1 VNTLKEGINEQQ
13 AQQQLALDKF
23 GGAGGTSAAALP
35 AQEAA
40 GYKTRHNY
48 AQQVRVARGKAF
60 YQNGNTWS
68 DADVASRTD
77 LKAKQIAFNSDDYFA
92 LMRSHPDAASWLS
105 LGNEV
110 DVVIGD
116 TLYQV
121 R

>member
-1 VNTLKEGINEQQ
+1 MRK
-13 AQQQLALDKF
+13 
-23 GGAGGTSAAALP
+23 
-35 AQEAA
+35 
-40 GYKTRHNY
+40 NY

-68 DADVASRTD
+68 DADVAARRD
-77 LKAKQIAFNSDDYFA
+77 LKPKQVAFNSDDYFA

>member
-1 VNTLKEGINEQQ
+1 VNQLKAGANEQQ
-13 AQQQLALDKF
+13 AQLGMALGKEPAAAPATAS
-23 GGAGGTSAAALP
+23 GGAGYRMR
-35 AQEAA
+35 Q
-40 GYKTRHNY
+40 NY

-68 DADVASRTD
+68 DADAATKQN
-77 LKAKQIAFNSDDYFA
+77 LKNKQVAFNSDDYYA
-92 LMRSHPDAASWLS
+92 LLRTNPDAAAWLS

-116 TLYQV
+116 TLYQI